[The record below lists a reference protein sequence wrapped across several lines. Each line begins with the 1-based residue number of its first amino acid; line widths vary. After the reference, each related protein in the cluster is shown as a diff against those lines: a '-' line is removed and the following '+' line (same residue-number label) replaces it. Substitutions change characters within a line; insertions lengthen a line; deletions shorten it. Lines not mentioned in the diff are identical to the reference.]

1 MSGAGWIASYVALW
15 VAVLVLAVACL
26 VLLRRA
32 REVEALLQGVSIP
45 DTVRPRSAGPRRS
58 APLADLFDYGATDLT
73 LLAFT
78 KADCEICAAIDPHL
92 GTVGD
97 RVPGVRV
104 EVILL
109 GPNTKS
115 MYEAFG
121 VRDTPYTIAVD
132 REGLIRGAG
141 SVASIQDVDAVARR
155 ALAARPLGRPAT

>member
-1 MSGAGWIASYVALW
+1 MSGPGWIASYVALW

-32 REVEALLQGVSIP
+32 REVEALLRGSP
-45 DTVRPRSAGPRRS
+45 SDAARPRGTGGPRV
-58 APLADLFDYGATDLT
+58 APLPDLFDYGEAEIT

-78 KADCEICAAIDPHL
+78 KVDCEICAAIEPHL
-92 GTVGD
+92 GTVRD

-115 MYEAFG
+115 IYEAFG

-132 REGLIRGAG
+132 MDGLIRGAG
-141 SVASIQDVDAVARR
+141 SVATIADVDAVARR
-155 ALAARPLGRPAT
+155 ALAARPVERPPA

>member
-15 VAVLVLAVACL
+15 AAVLTLAVACL

-32 REVEALLQGVSIP
+32 REVEALLQGDRAAGAAP
-45 DTVRPRSAGPRRS
+45 ARSAGSPRV

-78 KADCEICAAIDPHL
+78 KPDCAICAAIDPHL
-92 GTVGD
+92 ETIGE

-104 EVILL
+104 EVIVL

-115 MYEAFG
+115 IYEAFR

-132 REGLIRGAG
+132 ADGLIRGAG
-141 SVASIQDVDAVARR
+141 SVASIEDVDAVARR
-155 ALAARPLGRPAT
+155 ALAARPVERPAP

>member
-1 MSGAGWIASYVALW
+1 

-32 REVEALLQGVSIP
+32 REVEALLRGDSSS
-45 DTVRPRSAGPRRS
+45 DAARPRVTGGQRV
-58 APLADLFDYGATDLT
+58 APLADLFDYGATEIT

-78 KADCEICAAIDPHL
+78 KVDCEICAAIDPHL

-109 GPNTKS
+109 GPSTRS
-115 MYEAFG
+115 IYDAFG
-121 VRDTPYTIAVD
+121 VRDTPYAIAVD
-132 REGLIRGAG
+132 MDGLIRGAG
-141 SVASIQDVDAVARR
+141 SVSSIDDVDAVARR
-155 ALAARPLGRPAT
+155 ARAARPVERPAT